1 LSAPDRSLL
10 HTVLRDTFGHSSFLP
25 GQEQIL
31 DAVGESRDC
40 VAVLPTGG
48 GKSLC
53 FQLPALL
60 GTGVTL
66 VVSPLIALMK
76 DQVDSLTALGVS
88 ATFVNSFL
96 TVAAMN
102 ERLDGMAQGRYRL
115 VYVAPERFRNSRF
128 LQALSRIDVSLFVV
142 DEAHCI
148 SSWGHDFRPEYL
160 RLGEALARLDRPQV
174 MALTATATP
183 EVRADIV
190 TQLGLNDPA
199 VIVSG
204 FARPGLSL
212 AVRRVSGQEDK
223 FARVRTLLAD
233 YPTGIVYC
241 ATRKNVQRVSRRL
254 TNHGL
259 TCVAYHGGVPEGERR
274 VAQDRFMSGEAT
286 VAVATNA
293 FGMGIDRADLRC
305 VIHWDLPG
313 SLEAYYQEAGRAGRD
328 GEPARCELLFNFA
341 DVRTQ
346 EFFIEGANPPVGLVR
361 EVERHLVARFESS
374 TDPVPVTAAEIAAVL
389 DAPNEMAVGT
399 ALGLL
404 DRAGFLTRRVDPE
417 AGTTILES
425 VNPEVDLGEPLS
437 RLGDKLERD
446 RARLR
451 LMLRYV
457 DRRDCRH
464 GFILRYFGDSA
475 GANDCERCDN
485 CQRRSGDDG
494 IDRREPSE
502 SELIEIQKVLSC
514 AVRMRGRFGRARIA
528 QVLAGSQ
535 DKAVLK
541 FGLERIQTYGAL
553 ADRKQPYIK
562 QLLDALLDAGCL
574 QAVGD
579 EYPTLA
585 ITEYGGEVLHRRESV
600 LLERGGAARPEPA
613 VAPDSSYGP
622 ASPARAIPPLGDEP
636 GGLPKAADVPPA
648 DLVEALRQWRLEL
661 AREQGVPAYHILSNK
676 VLEAL
681 ARAQP
686 RSEVELL
693 AVKGIGPKKLE
704 EFGGEILRIVVGH

>member
-1 LSAPDRSLL
+1 M
-10 HTVLRDTFGHSSFLP
+10 LRDTFGHSSFLP

-31 DAVGESRDC
+31 DAVHEGRDC

-53 FQLPALL
+53 FQLPAVL
-60 GTGVTL
+60 GSGVTL

-76 DQVDSLTALGVS
+76 DQVDSLVALGVP
-88 ATFVNSFL
+88 ATFINSSL
-96 TVAAMN
+96 TAAEMN
-102 ERLDGMAQGRYRL
+102 QRLDGMAQGRYRL

-128 LQALSRIDVSLFVV
+128 LQALAGIDVTLFVV

-148 SSWGHDFRPEYL
+148 SAWGHDFRPDYL
-160 RLGEALARLDRPQV
+160 RLAEALTALDRPQV

-183 EVRADIV
+183 EVREDIV
-190 TQLGLNDPA
+190 TQLGLDEPA

-223 FARVRTLLAD
+223 FARVRALLAE

-241 ATRKNVQRVSRRL
+241 ATRRNVERVARRL
-254 TNHGL
+254 ANQGV
-259 TCVAYHGGVPEGERR
+259 TCVAYHGGLPEKERR
-274 VAQDRFMSGEAT
+274 FAQDRFMHGEAT

-293 FGMGIDRADLRC
+293 FGMGIDRSDLRC

-361 EVERHLVARFESS
+361 AVARHLGARFEASAE
-374 TDPVPVTAAEIAAVL
+374 PIPVTAAEIASAL
-389 DAPNEMAVGT
+389 DAPNEMAIGT

-404 DRAGFLTRRVDPE
+404 DRAGYLTRHANPE
-417 AGTTILES
+417 AGTTILET

-457 DRRDCRH
+457 DRRGCRH
-464 GFILRYFGDSA
+464 GFILRYFGDPA
-475 GANDCERCDN
+475 GGDDCGRCDN
-485 CQRRSGDDG
+485 CQRRRGEDG
-494 IDRREPSE
+494 IDRREPTE
-502 SELIEIQKVLSC
+502 TEWIEIQKILSC
-514 AVRMRGRFGRARIA
+514 VVRLRGRFGRARIA

-541 FGLERIQTYGAL
+541 FGLDRIRTYGAL

-585 ITEYGGEVLHRRESV
+585 ITEFGGEVLHRREMV
-600 LLERGGAARPEPA
+600 LLELEGSARPESPF
-613 VAPDSSYGP
+613 GP

-636 GGLPKAADVPPA
+636 GVAGDVADSALFLSEDCPSPV
-648 DLVEALRQWRLEL
+648 DLVEALRRWRLEL
-661 AREQGVPAYHILSNK
+661 ARERGVPAYHILSNR
-676 VLEAL
+676 VLEAV
-681 ARAQP
+681 ARVQP
-686 RSEVELL
+686 RSEAELL
-693 AVKGIGPKKLE
+693 TVKGIGQKKLE
-704 EFGGEILRIVVGH
+704 EFGKAILRISSER